1 MQFTQEEL
9 VEAGWHNVARHDAL
23 LEEASRLAAKGS
35 DRAYILKRLE
45 RIHPRHE
52 PTMAMR
58 ENPISS
64 AEAVKATTKEEEKNL
79 KAARR
84 TMRRMVVTS
93 VVPCRP
99 SSFGP
104 LSRTR

>member
-9 VEAGWHNVARHDAL
+9 VEAGWHSVARHDAL

-84 TMRRMVVTS
+84 TMRELMS
-93 VVPCRP
+93 
-99 SSFGP
+99 
-104 LSRTR
+104 